1 MCISSVEN
9 TVEIATMEL
18 ARERSGD
25 NCETPHLTSTLRGG
39 GVSLGSIDGDDL
51 TPPRSEPRLI
61 PLSDWPWGQP
71 PINSWPWADDAR
83 QRLAAGRSHPS
94 RSGRGFTT
102 PVSDWP
108 LAGHTRQ
115 GSGRGFTTPVKRLV
129 AGRPQPLG
137 SGCGIATPSKTGRG
151 LTTPNSSGEGRPDK
165 VHKQSSLRNVQGL
178 RSVRAGQ
185 GVHPASHT

>member
-94 RSGRGFTT
+94 RERPWIHDARQAIGRGPPTA
-102 PVSDWP
+102 VRVWLWDCHAVKDW
-108 LAGHTRQ
+108 AWTDYTQ
-115 GSGRGFTTPVKRLV
+115 
-129 AGRPQPLG
+129 Q
-137 SGCGIATPSKTGRG
+137 
-151 LTTPNSSGEGRPDK
+151 
-165 VHKQSSLRNVQGL
+165 QW
-178 RSVRAGQ
+178 
-185 GVHPASHT
+185 